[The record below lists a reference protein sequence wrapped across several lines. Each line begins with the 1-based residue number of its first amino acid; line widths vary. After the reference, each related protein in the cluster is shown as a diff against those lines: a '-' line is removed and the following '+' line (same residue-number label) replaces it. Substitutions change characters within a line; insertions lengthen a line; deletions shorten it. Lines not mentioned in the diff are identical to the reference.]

1 MSSVS
6 IRKLKVSMRK
16 LKKYYKEMLLEVSN
30 SQEDI
35 KPKVILEKLKY
46 INLLIRQLELNIYIM
61 EHKKNET

>member
-1 MSSVS
+1 MSSIS